1 MDQIRITLF
10 GWRFQIY
17 LTNIRF
23 MQQRTWFPSRSWY
36 WRQWRHILDI
46 SRREKDPQQHNN
58 TLEQISH
65 WHLFLVLD
73 QKFTPTETNGNLSVG
88 MLWCLCLPYCKQ
100 RRQVVYRKALL
111 SRIKVKRD
119 MSSWIS
125 QIKHIDNGSNDN
137 VFWQIFEELQNQST
151 DKKTVNGH
159 KLKTRLVSTNKF
171 FVGVKL

>member
-1 MDQIRITLF
+1 M
-10 GWRFQIY
+10 
-17 LTNIRF
+17 
-23 MQQRTWFPSRSWY
+23 
-36 WRQWRHILDI
+36 
-46 SRREKDPQQHNN
+46 
-58 TLEQISH
+58 
-65 WHLFLVLD
+65 
-73 QKFTPTETNGNLSVG
+73 
-88 MLWCLCLPYCKQ
+88 
-100 RRQVVYRKALL
+100 VYRKALL

-159 KLKTRLVSTNKF
+159 KLKTRLVLTNKF